1 MSKVLV
7 FVEHGAGTP
16 ARGAAELLAA
26 AAQLGEPAA
35 VVVSETDAGPLAV
48 ELGALGAG
56 TVYVAV
62 VPGADSLLVTPRVA
76 ALTAAV
82 AAAGDVAAVLVGT
95 SVESREAAARLA
107 IRIGGAY
114 LSDAVGVGHGVGAG
128 HGVSAGHG
136 AGGEGITVT
145 QQAFGGAY
153 TVVSAAGRGIPI
165 VSLRP
170 HSVEGA
176 APAAAGT
183 VVAIDVAGDTA
194 PTTTITARHEQS
206 GASDRP
212 DLQAAEVVVSGGRG
226 LGSQEK
232 FALVEQLADALG
244 AAVGASRA
252 AVDAGYVPQSYQV
265 GQTGVTV
272 SPNLYIA
279 VGISG
284 AIQHKAGM
292 QTAKTIVAINKDA
305 DAPIFEVADFGVVGD
320 LFTVVPQLIEAVKAR
335 KG

>member
-1 MSKVLV
+1 VQ
-7 FVEHGAGTP
+7 
-16 ARGAAELLAA
+16 AA
-26 AAQLGEPAA
+26 
-35 VVVSETDAGPLAV
+35 
-48 ELGALGAG
+48 
-56 TVYVAV
+56 TVAES
-62 VPGADSLLVTPRVA
+62 DTLLVTPAVA
-76 ALTAAV
+76 ALAAAV
-82 AAAGDVAAVLVGT
+82 AAGDVAAVLVGT
-95 SVESREAAARLA
+95 TLDSREAAARLA
-107 IRIGGAY
+107 IRVDGAY
-114 LSDAVGVGHGVGAG
+114 LSDAVGVSSGPD
-128 HGVSAGHG
+128 
-136 AGGEGITVT
+136 GISVT

-153 TVVSAAGRGIPI
+153 TVVSRAGRGIPI
-165 VSLRP
+165 ISLRP

-183 VVAIDVAGDTA
+183 LIALDVSADAT
-194 PTTTITARHEQS
+194 PTSRVTARHEQTE
-206 GASDRP
+206 ASSRP

-232 FALVEQLADALG
+232 FVLVEELADAFG

-252 AVDAGYVPQSYQV
+252 AVDAGYVPQSFQV

-292 QTAKTIVAINKDA
+292 QTAKTIVAINKDG
-305 DAPIFEVADFGVVGD
+305 DAPIFDVADFGIVGD
-320 LFTVVPQLIEAVKAR
+320 LFTVVPQLIDAVKAR

>member
-7 FVEHGAGTP
+7 LVEHTDSTP
-16 ARGAAELLAA
+16 DSSVAELLAA
-26 AAQLGEPAA
+26 AAQLGEPSA
-35 VVVSETDAGPLAV
+35 VVVTATDAPALASA
-48 ELGALGAG
+48 LGALSAATVQVARVAGAHE
-56 TVYVAV
+56 
-62 VPGADSLLVTPRVA
+62 LLVTPTVA
-76 ALTAAV
+76 ALAAAV
-82 AAAGDVAAVLVGT
+82 AGGDVAAVLVGT
-95 SVESREAAARLA
+95 SLESREAAARLA
-107 IRIGGAY
+107 IRVDGAY
-114 LSDAVGVGHGVGAG
+114 LSDAVGVQSGP
-128 HGVSAGHG
+128 
-136 AGGEGITVT
+136 EGISVT

-165 VSLRP
+165 ISLRP
-170 HSVEGA
+170 HSVEGE

-183 VVAIDVAGDTA
+183 VSTLDVSGDSA
-194 PTTTITARHEQS
+194 PTSRVTARHES
-206 GASDRP
+206 TEASSRP

-232 FALVEQLADALG
+232 FVLVEQLADAFG

-252 AVDAGYVPQSYQV
+252 AVDAGYVPQSFQV

-292 QTAKTIVAINKDA
+292 QTAKTIVAINKDG
-305 DAPIFEVADFGVVGD
+305 DAPIFDVADFGIVGD
-320 LFTVVPQLIEAVKAR
+320 LFTVVPQLIDAVTAR
-335 KG
+335 KD

>member
-1 MSKVLV
+1 MSTILVLA
-7 FVEHGAGTP
+7 EHTDSTP
-16 ARGAAELLAA
+16 ASNVAELLAA
-26 AAQLGEPAA
+26 AAQLGEPSA
-35 VVVSETDAGPLAV
+35 VVVTSSDAGELATA
-48 ELGALGAG
+48 LGALGAA
-56 TVYVAV
+56 TVQQAT
-62 VPGADSLLVTPRVA
+62 VPDGDVLVTPLVA
-76 ALTAAV
+76 ALAAAV
-82 AAAGDVAAVLVGT
+82 AVGDVAAVLVGT
-95 SVESREAAARLA
+95 SLESREAAARLA
-107 IRIGGAY
+107 VRVGGAY
-114 LSDAVGVGHGVGAG
+114 LSDAVGV
-128 HGVSAGHG
+128 SAGG
-136 AGGEGITVT
+136 DGITVT

-153 TVVSAAGRGIPI
+153 TVVSGAGRGIPI
-165 VSLRP
+165 ISVRP
-170 HSVEGA
+170 HSVEGS

-183 VVAIDVAGDTA
+183 ISTLDITADTA
-194 PTTTITARHEQS
+194 PTSRVTARHITSE
-206 GASDRP
+206 ASTRP

-232 FALVEQLADALG
+232 FVLVEELADAFG

-252 AVDAGYVPQSYQV
+252 AVDAGYVPQSFQV

-292 QTAKTIVAINKDA
+292 QTAKTIVAINKDG
-305 DAPIFEVADFGVVGD
+305 DAPIFDVADFGIVGD

>member
-7 FVEHGAGTP
+7 LVEHTDSTP
-16 ARGAAELLAA
+16 ASNVAELLAA
-26 AAQLGEPAA
+26 AAQLGEPSAVLVTAA
-35 VVVSETDAGPLAV
+35 DSPADAAALATALGT
-48 ELGALGAG
+48 LGAA
-56 TVYVAV
+56 TVQVATV
-62 VPGADSLLVTPRVA
+62 AEADELLVTPTVA
-76 ALTAAV
+76 ALAAAV
-82 AAAGDVAAVLVGT
+82 NAGDVAAVLVGT
-95 SVESREAAARLA
+95 SLESREAAARLA
-107 IRIGGAY
+107 IRVDGAY
-114 LSDAVGVGHGVGAG
+114 LSDAVGVGSDAD
-128 HGVSAGHG
+128 
-136 AGGEGITVT
+136 GIAVT

-165 VSLRP
+165 ISLRP
-170 HSVEGA
+170 HSVEGS
-176 APAAAGT
+176 APAAAAT
-183 VVAIDVAGDTA
+183 VSALDVSADSA
-194 PTTTITARHEQS
+194 PTSRVTARHGNAE
-206 GASDRP
+206 ASSRP

-232 FALVEQLADALG
+232 FVLVEQLADAFG

-252 AVDAGYVPQSYQV
+252 AVDAGYVPQSFQV

-284 AIQHKAGM
+284 AIQHRAGM

-305 DAPIFEVADFGVVGD
+305 DAPIFDVADFGIVGD